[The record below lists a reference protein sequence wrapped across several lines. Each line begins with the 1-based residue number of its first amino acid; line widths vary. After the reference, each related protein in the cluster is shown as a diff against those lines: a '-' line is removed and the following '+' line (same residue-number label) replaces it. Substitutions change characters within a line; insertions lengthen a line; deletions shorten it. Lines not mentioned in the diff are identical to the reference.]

1 MPAILGVIFL
11 SRMRIIGSKGRS
23 QPSGYRYA
31 GDNVIAGGLSKK
43 YLLIRDSSCQI
54 GIIWFV
60 ASLSTHEQIV
70 VQSFKYT
77 LYIHQKPLQRNNID
91 LLPLGYRQ

>member
-1 MPAILGVIFL
+1 
-11 SRMRIIGSKGRS
+11 MRIIGSKGRS

-70 VQSFKYT
+70 VQSFK
-77 LYIHQKPLQRNNID
+77 
-91 LLPLGYRQ
+91 

>member
-1 MPAILGVIFL
+1 
-11 SRMRIIGSKGRS
+11 MRIIGLKGRD

-31 GDNVIAGGLSKK
+31 GGNVMAGGLSKK

-60 ASLSTHEQIV
+60 ASLSTHVQIV
-70 VQSFKYT
+70 VLSLK
-77 LYIHQKPLQRNNID
+77 
-91 LLPLGYRQ
+91 